1 MSEKRSDS
9 VTVTQTVTPTSTDE
23 NGNINI
29 IFLTIFC
36 ICQVLG
42 CHAKYT
48 KGGNE
53 SYPHNYPLD
62 NGTTCNCYNYYGAI
76 CVASCASNI
85 RNHEVRLQYGKGA
98 TRVACSAGNVV
109 LGCGIQPKDAKSS
122 PILAIF
128 GKKYEKWRTWA
139 VRSIDSCECYDSFG
153 ATCYAICGQLN

>member
-85 RNHEVRLQYGKGA
+85 RNHEVRHQYGAGEVPVK
-98 TRVACSAGNVV
+98 VSCSPGNFV
-109 LGCGIQPKDAKSS
+109 LGCGIKPRH
-122 PILAIF
+122 PTPGNHF
-128 GKKYEKWRTWA
+128 EKWRTWA
-139 VRSIDSCECYDSFG
+139 VKNVDSCECYDYFG
-153 ATCYAICGQLN
+153 ATCYALCGQII